1 MSTTWAP
8 MDGQWTINS
17 DLVRFHGG
25 TRKYGDSE
33 EGAQYGIALSNQWFA
48 GGTIRAKVTFSEIS
62 AKSVCD
68 IVFWYHTERR
78 QFVSAGLASDVLYG
92 IRQFDTKWTT
102 HTMVGDGANLEA
114 RREYSLELR
123 LQGSRASLSV
133 DGIVVTSVTLPFTLS
148 PSQVGLWCRDL
159 SAIEIRD
166 FVVLS
171 EVANVFVVM
180 EFASPFNELHHEV
193 LKSVC
198 SDFGLNAVRADETY
212 GPGLIIADIEKQIDE
227 AKFVIAEI
235 TPSNP
240 NVYYEVGYA
249 RAKKKPV
256 ILLADLSVEKLPFDV
271 SPFRTLFYENSIAGK
286 SRLEDGLRRHILAV
300 LTQSSI

>member
-1 MSTTWAP
+1 
-8 MDGQWTINS
+8 
-17 DLVRFHGG
+17 
-25 TRKYGDSE
+25 
-33 EGAQYGIALSNQWFA
+33 
-48 GGTIRAKVTFSEIS
+48 
-62 AKSVCD
+62 
-68 IVFWYHTERR
+68 
-78 QFVSAGLASDVLYG
+78 
-92 IRQFDTKWTT
+92 
-102 HTMVGDGANLEA
+102 
-114 RREYSLELR
+114 
-123 LQGSRASLSV
+123 
-133 DGIVVTSVTLPFTLS
+133 VV
-148 PSQVGLWCRDL
+148 
-159 SAIEIRD
+159 
-166 FVVLS
+166 S

-193 LKSVC
+193 LKTVC
-198 SDFGLNAVRADETY
+198 GKLGLKAVRADETY

-235 TPSNP
+235 TPANP

-286 SRLEDGLRRHILAV
+286 GRLEEGLQRHILAV